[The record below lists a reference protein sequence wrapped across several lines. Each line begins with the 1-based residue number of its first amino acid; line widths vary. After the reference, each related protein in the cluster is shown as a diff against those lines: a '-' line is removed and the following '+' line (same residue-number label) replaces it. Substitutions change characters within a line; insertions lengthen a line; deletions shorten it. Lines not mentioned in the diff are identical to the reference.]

1 MCALWLFSQGFVQ
14 KINVWFFSR
23 WSKKKS
29 QSDLTS
35 TTMHILS
42 VLSSQILFL
51 DKWFGTVVVY
61 ITRSGAVTA
70 HWAAGSNLFGCVSVV
85 LACVLGLAWMYQKE
99 RGGKGREE
107 LVPTREALW
116 HVSSSF
122 VRKLQCCFP
131 FFTKPIWFEI
141 QVLVQKRS
149 QWISEKTNPRIICF
163 FHMSTIFLFF
173 GLAVSPSGSKRNLG
187 NVWTGAFHQF
197 ANIFQPNLP
206 WWIEERRMTLW
217 ESLWLYI
224 RLCAQQL
231 KAYTTLA
238 LYHAP

>member
-1 MCALWLFSQGFVQ
+1 MFFQDEARKKPVQ
-14 KINVWFFSR
+14 SNV
-23 WSKKKS
+23 
-29 QSDLTS
+29 DN
-35 TTMHILS
+35 HILS
-42 VLSSQILFL
+42 GLASQILFL
-51 DKWFGTVVVY
+51 DKWFGPVAVY

-70 HWAAGSNLFGCVSVV
+70 HWAAGSNLFGCVSV
-85 LACVLGLAWMYQKE
+85 LACVLALGWMYQKE

-122 VRKLQCCFP
+122 VQKLQCWIP
-131 FFTKPIWFEI
+131 FFIKPIWFEI
-141 QVLVQKRS
+141 QVLVQKEANEAR
-149 QWISEKTNPRIICF
+149 EKTNWGSFVFSICPKYFNFFVCLSLLMDPNKFSQCLNRIIR
-163 FHMSTIFLFF
+163 T
-173 GLAVSPSGSKRNLG
+173 R
-187 NVWTGAFHQF
+187 AFHQF
-197 ANIFQPNLP
+197 ANIFQTNLP